1 MPPAPPAAAAVD
13 LLDPVQA
20 VLAGVVQQIPGA
32 MVIDLGGGSGTR
44 SVPLAVLGCRVVVV
58 DSSIDAL
65 AILARRAADAGV
77 GPRVDGVQADADR
90 LSTVVSPGQADLV
103 LCHHLLEELEDPAEA
118 MTAVVGALRPGGLV
132 SVLTAGRPAAVLA
145 LATAGRPGPALAI
158 LTGPDGRSGPA
169 DPLRRRFDLTGLSE
183 LLTTAGLEIAMT
195 AGVGVVHAPVDD
207 AQDRQALDRAL
218 AQDPVLKQ
226 LGTDLHV
233 LGRRPGGP

>member
-1 MPPAPPAAAAVD
+1 MPPAPSAAAAAFT
-13 LLDPVQA
+13 DPVQA
-20 VLAGVVQQIPGA
+20 VLADLVRQIPGA

-44 SVPLAVLGCRVVVV
+44 AVPLAVLGCRVVVV

-77 GPRVDGVQADADR
+77 APRVDGVQADADR

-118 MTAVVGALRPGGLV
+118 LAAVVTALRPGGLV

-145 LATAGRPGPALAI
+145 QAMAGRTGSALAI
-158 LTGPDGRSGPA
+158 LNSDDGRFGPA
-169 DPLRRRFDLTGLSE
+169 DPLRRRFALTELCQ
-183 LLTTAGLEIAMT
+183 LLTAAGLQIAMT
-195 AGVGVVHAPVDD
+195 AGVGVIPGGTAGVE
-207 AQDRQALDRAL
+207 DRQALDQAV

-233 LGRRPGGP
+233 LGRRPGRT

>member
-1 MPPAPPAAAAVD
+1 MLPAAAPAAGAAGT
-13 LLDPVQA
+13 DPVQA

-44 SVPLAVLGCRVVVV
+44 AVPLAVLGCRVVVV

-77 GPRVDGVQADADR
+77 AAQIDGVQADADK

-118 MTAVVGALRPGGLV
+118 VEAVMAALRPGGMV

-145 LATAGRPGPALAI
+145 QALAGRPGPALAM
-158 LTGPDGRSGPA
+158 LTSDDGRSGPA
-169 DPLRRRFDLTGLSE
+169 DPLRRRFDLPGLCQ
-183 LLTTAGLEIAMT
+183 LLTSAGLEIALT
-195 AGVGVVHAPVDD
+195 AGVGVLPTPGDGSE
-207 AQDRQALDRAL
+207 DRRALERAL
-218 AQDPVLKQ
+218 ARDPVLKA
-226 LGTDLHV
+226 LGADLHV
-233 LGRRPGGP
+233 LGRRPG